1 MSKVM
6 SELFM
11 GSKLEE
17 EIAQSNDPDYILW
30 SEQLEEQLNEQFGTV
45 EQSRKDRPEAHKESN
60 IRARIHSD

>member
-45 EQSRKDRPEAHKESN
+45 EQSRED
-60 IRARIHSD
+60 